1 MAGTLS
7 HAVQAH
13 NASQQL
19 PAAFK
24 VYDSRFLD
32 ITGPTPKLEALLK
45 NDDFPFA
52 HEASVYIPSK
62 DELFL
67 TSNIFTDPATNQSTI
82 KISKVAVDAHP
93 VTSEIVNSTVPF
105 ANGGVNHGDG
115 ILFCGQGTM
124 NQTGGLFQMSIDP
137 PYTSHLLVGDV
148 YGRQFNSPNDVVVH
162 SDGSFWFTD
171 PSYAYIQGIR
181 PKPQLP
187 DQVYRFDPATG
198 DVRVVADDLGKPNG
212 IAFSADEKTV
222 YITDTAATIGNGST
236 DDTKPSTMYAH
247 PFPCSVHRP
256 INNSLK
262 MVTILTNTTQ
272 KSYAYDVT
280 TSHNEPF
287 LANRRVFAIAHTGV
301 PDGIKVDTNGNV
313 YAGCGDGINVW
324 SAGGVLLGKILIKDG
339 AANFSFGRDGRLFIL
354 NENTL
359 WAAQLGKDVKGA
371 LLGI

>member
-1 MAGTLS
+1 MAGTIS

-24 VYDSRFLD
+24 VYDPRFLD
-32 ITGPTPKLEALLK
+32 ITGPTPKLEVLLK

-67 TSNIFTDPATNQSTI
+67 TSNIFTDPVTNQPTI
-82 KISKVAVDAHP
+82 KISKVAVSAHP
-93 VTSEIVNSTVPF
+93 VTSEIVNSTIPF

-115 ILFCGQGTM
+115 ILFCGQGTLS
-124 NQTGGLFQMSIDP
+124 QTGGLFQMSVDP
-137 PYTSHLLVGDV
+137 PYTSHLLVGDF
-148 YGRQFNSPNDVVVH
+148 YGRQFNSVNDVVVH

-171 PSYAYIQGIR
+171 PTYGHVQGIR
-181 PKPQLP
+181 PQPKLP
-187 DQVYRFDPATG
+187 SQVYRFDPATG
-198 DVRVVADDLGKPNG
+198 NVRVVADGFGKPNG
-212 IAFSADEKTV
+212 IAFSPDEKIV
-222 YITDTAATIGNGST
+222 YITDTAAAIGNGST
-236 DDTKPSTMYAH
+236 DATKPST
-247 PFPCSVHRP
+247 
-256 INNSLK
+256 I
-262 MVTILTNTTQ
+262 
-272 KSYAYDVT
+272 YAYDLT

-287 LANRRVFAIAHTGV
+287 LTNRRVFAMADTGI

-354 NENTL
+354 NEKIL
-359 WAAQLGKDVKGA
+359 WAAQLGEGVKGA